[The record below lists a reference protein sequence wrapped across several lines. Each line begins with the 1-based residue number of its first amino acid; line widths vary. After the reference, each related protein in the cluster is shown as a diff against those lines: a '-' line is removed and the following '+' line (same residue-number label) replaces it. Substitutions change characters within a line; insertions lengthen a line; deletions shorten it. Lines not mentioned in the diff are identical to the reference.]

1 MMKEI
6 VFKVH
11 EECRLD
17 SFLRA
22 NLPGKLPD
30 EQKMEISNSKLR
42 RLVVAGKVSV
52 NGRQIRVPGYTLLK
66 GSSITVAVDID
77 KLFFEKQN
85 DDIKFELTS
94 DSVIYEDDYI
104 LVVNKPC
111 HFPVESTI
119 VESRD
124 NLHQAVIRYLHSKNP
139 ELKNP
144 PYAGIMH
151 RLDRDTSGVILFSKQ
166 RTVNGALHDM
176 FDSSM
181 LENGGERQISK
192 IYRAVCCLPH
202 ALEDSGKASMFLKRS
217 AHEKHE
223 GLSTGLPSDF
233 NVENH
238 LGRVS
243 AKSAGCR
250 WGSVSPSDGG
260 KYALT
265 EFHVAGQNGG
275 LLYVDAH
282 PVTGR
287 THQIR
292 VHISQKGFPILG
304 DVLYGGRESERIHLH
319 AYCLKIKHPAD
330 GRPLCFTAPLPDG
343 FGPELEM

>member
-6 VFKVH
+6 IFKVH
-11 EECRLD
+11 EEGRLD
-17 SFLRA
+17 LFLREH
-22 NLPGKLPD
+22 LPSKLPY
-30 EQKMEISNSKLR
+30 EQKVELSNSKLR
-42 RLVVAGKVSV
+42 RLVVAGKVFV
-52 NGRQIRVPGYTLLK
+52 NGRQVRGPGYTLLK

-94 DSVIYEDDYI
+94 DSVIYEDDYL

-139 ELKNP
+139 EMKNP

-166 RTVNGALHDM
+166 RSVNGVLHDM

-181 LENGGERQISK
+181 LENGGERQVSK
-192 IYRAVCCLPH
+192 IYRAVCCIDQEH
-202 ALEDSGKASMFLKRS
+202 ESSGRASMFLKRNVN
-217 AHEKHE
+217 EKTA
-223 GLSTGLPSDF
+223 GLATGVPSDF
-233 NVENH
+233 YVENH

-250 WGSVSPSDGG
+250 WGSVNPSDGG

-265 EFHVAGQNGG
+265 EFHVAGRDGG

-304 DVLYGGRESERIHLH
+304 DVLYGGREAGRIHLH
-319 AYCLKIKHPAD
+319 ACCLKIKHPAD
-330 GRPLCFTAPLPDG
+330 GKPMCFTAPLP
-343 FGPELEM
+343 ELEM